1 MSGTWPSHQ
10 MPNSIQ
16 PISYAPT
23 LVSISHSL
31 QRQVR
36 SFNVQQ
42 FGFRLTY
49 PQMERATFAPFFAMA
64 VAQRGRYGSFTLP
77 ANLVGLGTPLGIA
90 TGTPVVAGTPAAG
103 SRTLTSGGWTASK
116 TGILRAGDLVKTT
129 ASPKVYMVVADCNSD
144 ASGLASI
151 TIEPSLRAAPATGSA
166 LTITNVPF
174 IMMLTEDSVQA
185 LMNYRYRSGFE
196 IEMVEVL

>member
-10 MPNSIQ
+10 RPNSIQ
-16 PISYAPT
+16 LFSHAPA
-23 LVSISHSL
+23 LVSVSHSL
-31 QRQVR
+31 QRQAR
-36 SFNVQQ
+36 SSDAQQ

-77 ANLVGLGTPLGIA
+77 ANLVGYGTPLGIA

-116 TGILRAGDLVKTT
+116 TGILKAGDLIKTT
-129 ASPKVYMVVADCNSD
+129 ASAKVYMVVADCNSD

-151 TIEPSLRAAPATGSA
+151 TIEPSLRAAPAEASA
-166 LTITNVPF
+166 LTVTNVPF
-174 IMMLTEDSVQA
+174 LMMLTEDSVQL

-196 IEMVEVL
+196 IEMVEAT